1 MALFSSTDMDKLSAP
16 HIARAWFAELNLPSG
31 FQRVHNGVG
40 RVTVGGYEWRGVSDP
55 VSGALVSIEA
65 VEDPRFG
72 QAAAVNI
79 VLSGVNATFWKSV
92 KQDARDLEGRS
103 ANLYWGAFDQET
115 GENIMFKKLLPGKMS
130 APSLHRQGI
139 GVRFV
144 GLTIESFW
152 QAQNYPFGGRWN
164 GADQR
169 RRYPGDKGLDL
180 VGVEVAEQWQ

>member
-1 MALFSSTDMDKLSAP
+1 MALFSADDMDALGGP
-16 HIARAWFAELNLPSG
+16 HVARCWFAELDLPSG

-55 VSGALVSIEA
+55 VSGVLVSVDSID
-65 VEDPRFG
+65 DPRFG
-72 QAAAVNI
+72 EAAAINI
-79 VLSGVNATFWKSV
+79 VLSGVNVAFWQSV
-92 KQDARDLEGRS
+92 KADARDLEGRD
-103 ANLYWGAFDQET
+103 ANIYWGAFDPET
-115 GENIMFKKLLPGKMS
+115 GENIIFKKLLPGKMS

-139 GVRFV
+139 GTRYV
-144 GLTIESFW
+144 GLTIEGFW

-164 GADQR
+164 GADQK